1 MEPSNK
7 RAIFISLTVNIVIS
21 LIKLVAATIT
31 RSAAM
36 LAEAI
41 HAFADTSH
49 EVFLLLGV
57 RQAQAPADERFPYG
71 QGKAVYFWGF
81 VAVFVFMLGGILTIN
96 DGVQQILHPEPIS
109 WFMVAVVILGI
120 SMVLNGY
127 ALAESLKQFIR
138 TEGGKSSFLDALRNT
153 KDPSMRLLI
162 IQNSLDILGEGLAL
176 FAILLSQIT
185 GILFFD
191 GAASILV
198 GLLLVGSALWQAG
211 RIKNLLIGQSAD
223 DYVVQGIQD
232 LVKRQSTVRE
242 IVEIT
247 TLHMGPEYILV
258 NLRVRFAEK
267 VVFQDIER
275 ACSYLEQ
282 QIQSYFPVARRVY
295 VKATLPGEGLQQE
308 ALLTWTGTL
317 PTGEKAE

>member
-7 RAIFISLTVNIVIS
+7 RAIFISLAVNIGIS
-21 LIKLVAATIT
+21 LIKLVAAAIT
-31 RSAAM
+31 GSAAM

-41 HAFADTSH
+41 HTLADTSH
-49 EVFLLLGV
+49 ELFLLLGV

-81 VAVFVFMLGGILTIN
+81 VAVVVFMLGGILTID
-96 DGVQQILHPEPIS
+96 DGVQHILHPEPIS
-109 WFMVAVVILGI
+109 WFMMAIVILGI
-120 SMVLNGY
+120 SMSLNGY
-127 ALAESLKQFIR
+127 ALAEALRQFIR
-138 TEGGKSSFLDALRNT
+138 AEGGESGFLDAFRNT
-153 KDPSMRLLI
+153 KDPSMQLLI

-185 GILFFD
+185 GVLFFD
-191 GAASILV
+191 GVASIIV
-198 GLLLVGSALWQAG
+198 GLMLVGSALWQAS

-223 DYVVQGIQD
+223 EHIVQGIRD

-258 NLRVRFAEK
+258 NLRVRFAET

-275 ACSYLEQ
+275 TCSSLEQ
-282 QIQSYFPVARRVY
+282 QIQSHFPVARRVY
-295 VKATLPGEGLQQE
+295 VKATLPGEVLQQE
-308 ALLTWTGTL
+308 ALLTWTGAL
-317 PTGEKAE
+317 QAGEKAE